1 VGNGRVVGIDLGT
14 TNSCVAFLDGRRPV
28 VIPNAEGSRTTPSV
42 VAFSASGERLVG
54 QMAKRQALTNP
65 EHTVQAVKRLMGRK
79 KDDPSIATHLSNS
92 PNAIVADANGDA
104 RVSLRGKDYS
114 PPELSAVI
122 LERMREVAEAYLGE
136 PVTDAVITVP
146 AYFDEAQRQATKDAG
161 RIAGLEV
168 LRIINEPTA
177 AALAYGAMSLEGEAQ
192 NVDSA
197 RSERIAVYDLG
208 GGTFD
213 VSVLELRG
221 GVFEVRA
228 TSGDTYLGG
237 EDFDRKIVDWLAET
251 FAEQNGGLD
260 LRKEKLALQRL
271 KEAAE
276 RTKHELSSSLETE
289 VNLPFI
295 AVGAA
300 GPLHLTASL
309 TRAKLELL
317 TDDLV
322 ERTLGPCRIAL
333 SDAKL
338 TAKDIDQVILVGGQT
353 RMPRVQQ
360 VVETFFG
367 RAPNRRVDPD
377 EVVAVGATLQAG
389 IIKGAIDEVLLLDVT
404 PLSLGVQTAGG
415 VFTALIPKNTTIPT
429 RRQEVFS
436 TAVDNQP
443 FVEVHVLQGEREM
456 AADNRSL
463 ARFVLEGI
471 PPAQRGVPQI
481 QVSFDIDAN
490 GLVSVAAKDLGSG
503 KEQSVR
509 VVPTSGLSE
518 GEIARLVAEA
528 EQHKGDDEKRKQ
540 VAELKITL
548 ESLIYTSERSLAEYG
563 KLLQAADRD
572 ALTEE
577 LARAKGAVE
586 AGDADALMKAQ
597 GKLEALAPKIGE
609 AVYAAASAAAAPPD
623 GKKS

>member
-1 VGNGRVVGIDLGT
+1 VGSGRVVGIDLGT

-28 VIPNAEGSRTTPSV
+28 VIPNSEGSRTTPSV

-79 KDDPSIATHLSNS
+79 QGDPSIATHLSNS
-92 PNAIVADANGDA
+92 PNVIVADANGDA

-122 LERMREVAEAYLGE
+122 LERMREIAEAYLGE

-237 EDFDRKIVDWLAET
+237 EDFDRKIVDWLAES

-260 LRKEKLALQRL
+260 LRREKLALQRL

-295 AVGAA
+295 AVGAT

-317 TDDLV
+317 TDELV
-322 ERTLGPCRIAL
+322 ERTLGPCRTAL
-333 SDAKL
+333 ADAKL

-377 EVVAVGATLQAG
+377 EVVAVGAALQAG

-518 GEIARLVAEA
+518 GEIARLVSEA

-563 KLLQAADRD
+563 KLLQAGDRD

-577 LARAKGAVE
+577 LGRAKGAIDS
-586 AGDADALMKAQ
+586 GNADALIKAQ
-597 GKLEALAPKIGE
+597 GKLEALAQKIGE
-609 AVYAAASAAAAPPD
+609 AVYAAASAPPD